1 MKKESSSIIT
11 VKTLLAV
18 VIFTGLGTII
28 IGGGYLIG
36 GHYKNV
42 TENRI
47 TKSIVK
53 EVTITTDKTEYEKG
67 EEINIVVKN
76 NKQDKIFHC
85 GAGDLSGWRW
95 NLKKKENE
103 NWKELDG
110 KELFQTVWTP
120 PIREVA
126 PNETFS
132 VAGKKEVIE
141 KPINS
146 GIYKIG
152 FKFFLT
158 LDKNLENIRENCW
171 ERESNIIY
179 SNEFIIKEKVK
190 DETADWQ
197 TYRNEEYGFEV
208 QYPELLNEPEEEIVN
223 NPYFFKTSFYI
234 PCYTPINEIPN
245 EEKEGQSSEFIKEIG
260 GMEKYESGARFLKI
274 GVAENPFN
282 LPIKKWFKDYLKIR
296 YEGLEDYMPAEKE
309 YQSEE
314 IVFADIKGEKIYLKA
329 LPPRAGACRTIYLPK
344 DLKIYS
350 IEDCQYEAFLYPAT
364 CYGIEEILFTF
375 KFIEN

>member
-110 KELFQTVWTP
+110 KELFPTVWTP
-120 PIREVA
+120 PIRELA

-132 VAGKKEVIE
+132 VAVKKEVIE

-197 TYRNEEYGFEV
+197 TYRNEEYGFEFK
-208 QYPELLNEPEEEIVN
+208 YPKEYVVKDKKESFHENSEISFGLYMNQDNADISNMDIILYRKN
-223 NPYFFKTSFYI
+223 N
-234 PCYTPINEIPN
+234 
-245 EEKEGQSSEFIKEIG
+245 KEMSLEN
-260 GMEKYESGARFLKI
+260 YLK
-274 GVAENPFN
+274 N
-282 LPIKKWFKDYLKIR
+282 YLKI
-296 YEGLEDYMPAEKE
+296 ESL
-309 YQSEE
+309 QFSET
-314 IVFADIKGEKIYLKA
+314 ISSNDIKAVKITNQKNEFGLATNTLCRSYCFLNETYLFDFSFHQNWIDNEKSKSYYDIDAKHHYQL
-329 LPPRAGACRTIYLPK
+329 
-344 DLKIYS
+344 
-350 IEDCQYEAFLYPAT
+350 AT
-364 CYGIEEILFTF
+364 DVFSTF
-375 KFIEN
+375 KFIESQ